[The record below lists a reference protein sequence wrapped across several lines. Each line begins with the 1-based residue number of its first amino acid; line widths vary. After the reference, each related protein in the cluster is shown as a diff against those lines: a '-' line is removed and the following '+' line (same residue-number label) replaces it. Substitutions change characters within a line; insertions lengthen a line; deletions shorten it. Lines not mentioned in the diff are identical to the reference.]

1 MTDLYYKPPTDEIFE
16 EVRQKAIKIW
26 KTYDDTYGY
35 ATEKIDQIKDIGNV
49 GDNLMYIVSMF
60 DDNNQ
65 KILAGQISSE
75 AKKAIGDRIID
86 GGTPDFYNNFL

>member
-1 MTDLYYKPPTDEIFE
+1 MTDLYYTAPTDEIFE

-65 KILAGQISSE
+65 KILAGQISPE
-75 AKKAIGDRIID
+75 AKKAIADRIID